1 MSLMNQR
8 GSALMIIM
16 VLLAAAASIMYISL
30 DILRIGQSA
39 AVNEETRI
47 EAEALASDILELT
60 KYQIFYE
67 NIFYTDALGP
77 WNNTGTR
84 AQDIIALLGAG
95 LGAASEEEADMLKAC
110 GGFDAKGKQIGV
122 FNIRGVPVY
131 CPFYLRSNLLSSL
144 MLDQMVLQPLAAGGV
159 LKQDKP
165 GQFVLEVVYF
175 DKSKGINNLTGN
187 TGKYLALD
195 AGQNIIRLAD
205 IRLERVVGRVRIMS
219 TDAGFNASTS
229 ERFLE
234 FSSEVQLGGGA
245 RLIRVNRKQP
255 LLTYPSTPR
264 DFSLFIVYPTQSDG
278 VTPTKLW
285 SQSVGISADS
295 TVEGRVFF
303 NGDIDVPISNLP
315 VFTDTVVLTGDF
327 KPALTKEQRASLPT
341 KFLKGVIT
349 NYSAPRYLMSGQC
362 SATNP
367 SISVANGSGFNCK
380 SSTGTTATITD
391 YLNRISGKCINP
403 PAIYAAGSMTVDCTG
418 QDADTKC
425 EVDCK
430 PAEPPVIVSG
440 PRRQVNLTGT
450 YAVISAPVALLTSS
464 AENIYGTIL
473 GGHFKSSNK
482 VHIYSMAAVKGGL
495 PGIGG
500 EDTLANFTSLFQ
512 QAGAGVSV
520 PLTNLPIVYEEGVGK

>member
-1 MSLMNQR
+1 
-8 GSALMIIM
+8 MIIM

-30 DILRIGQSA
+30 DILHIGQST

-67 NIFYTDALGP
+67 SIFYTDALGP

-131 CPFYLRSNLLSSL
+131 CPFYLRSNLLSGL

-165 GQFVLEVVYF
+165 GQFVLEIVYF
-175 DKSKGINNLTGN
+175 DKSKGINVLTGN

-195 AGQNIIRLAD
+195 AGQNIIRLAN

-219 TDAGFNASTS
+219 TDSGFTASTS

-234 FSSEVQLGGGA
+234 ISSEVQLAGGA
-245 RLIRVNRKQP
+245 KLINVKRKQP

-264 DFSLFIVYPTQSDG
+264 DFSLFLVYPTQSDG

-285 SQSVGISADS
+285 SKSVVISPDS

-303 NGDIDVPISNLP
+303 NGDIDVPISSLP

-327 KPALTKEQRASLPT
+327 KPALTKEQRASLPA

-367 SISVANGSGFNCK
+367 SISIANGSGFNCK

-391 YLNRISGKCINP
+391 YLNRIGGACINP
-403 PAIYAAGSMTVDCTG
+403 PATYAAGAMTVNCTG
-418 QDADTKC
+418 QDAQCTVSC
-425 EVDCK
+425 Q
-430 PAEPPVIVSG
+430 AAIPPVIVSG

-450 YAVISAPVALLTSS
+450 YAVISAPVDLLTSS

-473 GGHFKSSNK
+473 GGHFKSLNK
-482 VHIYSMAAVKGGL
+482 VHIYSMAAVKVGL
-495 PGIGG
+495 PGIGSA
-500 EDTLANFTSLFQ
+500 DTLANFTSLFQ
-512 QAGAGVSV
+512 QAGTGVSV
-520 PLTNLPIVYEEGVGK
+520 PLTNLPIVYEEGVSK